1 MKVIRN
7 GVFETNSSSS
17 HSISIKRNTKGV
29 YDTYLPLNN
38 RGLFELTFGDNYNF
52 GWGYATYNSLPA
64 KLNYLACMAFETY
77 SRLLRK
83 NGRKPMTNYQE
94 VMRIKDIVKLSKL
107 MEKTIPGFR
116 GFIVYSA
123 VFGQYTYEGSDG
135 SIYLTESIDHQSWED
150 YANIDEFL
158 KSNKITIENFLFNP
172 KVKLIITNDN
182 I

>member
-29 YDTYLPLNN
+29 YDYYLPLNN
-38 RGLFELTFGDNYNF
+38 MGLFELTFGESYDF
-52 GWGYATYNSLPA
+52 GWGYANYNGLIA
-64 KLNYLACMAFETY
+64 KLNYLACMSFETH

-83 NGRKPMTNYQE
+83 NGRKPITDYKE
-94 VMRIKDIVKLSKL
+94 VLKIRDMIKLSKL
-107 MEKTIPGFR
+107 LEKTIPGFR
-116 GFIVYSA
+116 GFIVYPN
-123 VFGQYTYEGSDG
+123 VFGQYTYEGSNN
-135 SIYLTESIDHQSWED
+135 SIYLVDSIDHQSWED

-158 KSNKITIENFLFNP
+158 KANKITLENFLFNP
-172 KVKLIITNDN
+172 KIRLVISNDN